1 MYNKPFE
8 NLSLSSTSLRGS
20 PNLSKTHL
28 RSFSVIEQKGE
39 YVLEEYGQ
47 PLPVQVKEF
56 FQRGV
61 ACSVCVHPS
70 GWCYLVN
77 PTSFFLWRYSS
88 GASAS
93 KHATKIEYPLPSPGQ
108 FTVDSIALLPTSH
121 RSASYAA
128 IFAISQRGEVRYWP
142 SLGSDVTRYYDS
154 SVNCAG
160 TPVACHSLGAT
171 AVVIVCSE
179 SQLYRVSIELQGHTL
194 TLQTSRLDT
203 GGLLSGI
210 GKRMSSLFFR
220 PAPGTDEKIFRRL
233 AQLPGSDG
241 NTALFLLT
249 SSSLQKWTCVPG
261 HAPILIYESELV
273 ISLREQAARVLWP
286 YNSEME
292 ELTSSIRL
300 VLIDCCSFR
309 GSLAVLIAASQS
321 DQTSIPLAS
330 YLLAQ
335 LSPLHDQLPD
345 QLDIHTIN
353 YSTPLDSGPSILL
366 RNRLLASD
374 TSCCLASPAF
384 LTVWEP
390 PAHTVYTFD
399 FSPHSPLLGYGT
411 TPEDCPAVFSRT
423 HGVVRI
429 SSTPFAFGASL
440 TTDPPAPSLPAAHTP
455 PHSVP
460 PPPSSELLR
469 PPSRPPSRYSNMR
482 TQRPDVLEL
491 VRQLERAMFSYVE
504 GNHMQAC
511 IQVDEALP
519 TLPLHAPETD
529 SLADVGVI
537 ELSRIIVNDKPA
549 SDPRWLQQIE
559 EDPSGSLII
568 QQQMQHKLVAHDT
581 FVSFLRDTGLMD
593 RLGVVTYQ
601 ERLVPTCSVLSSHAE
616 KLVSCLILRRLHTRS
631 TRDLLSG
638 AIKLSLQA
646 RGLTKLIGDI
656 TPQDRFY
663 QETEEVHTIGQALLS
678 FQLELLRGVQ
688 GKDAYQLVSSV
699 STILE
704 SMLHEALLQ
713 RQKHADRFSC
723 LLLPVPPF
731 YDWTCTGGKD
741 GMRTV
746 LMDQIGVMVSHGLPF
761 AESDTDKQSLF
772 KLMLDISDVILSG
785 LLAYLELVRASV
797 PHKHLEAAA
806 LLQFENTRRELIDPF
821 LSHRQLSHATTLAEK
836 FKDFSALI
844 RVYGMMGDRKQLS
857 RYMSEYRELNFS
869 DYLFKWYLDERRT
882 TELLAFS
889 DTHPQEL
896 DAFLSQHPH
905 LYWLHQVSR
914 GDTRGSF
921 CQLKMLAD
929 HEVRFAQKKST
940 LLSLSKLCLLA
951 SEEYEERRSDLELI
965 DDALSVLSYQD
976 QIPIEALEKE
986 GYSTDAPPLSCRDI
1000 VELYVNSD
1008 KNCQANIY
1016 DFLRALELVQ
1026 IVYQN
1031 DVQSEERANL
1041 ILYVW
1046 SMAVM
1051 KDDWFS
1057 IPTDDPLRQIQDTT
1071 VFQIIQRSL
1080 LMSSQITT
1088 MVLDIDT
1095 LSTSPTIQE
1104 YGLAGNH
1111 NFRFLYSAG
1120 YEEFRNV
1127 LSDPSVLEQSVLFG
1141 EMTT

>member
-1 MYNKPFE
+1 MYNRPFD
-8 NLSLSSTSLRGS
+8 NVSLSSTSLRGS
-20 PNLSKTHL
+20 PNLSRSHL

-56 FQRGV
+56 FQRSEV

-70 GWCYLVN
+70 GWCYLIN
-77 PTSFFLWRYSS
+77 PTSFFLWRYPLGVS
-88 GASAS
+88 GS
-93 KHATKIEYPLPSPGQ
+93 KHATKIEYPLPSTGQ
-108 FTVDSIALLPTSH
+108 FTADSVALLPASH
-121 RSASYAA
+121 RSVTYAA
-128 IFAISQRGEVRYWP
+128 IFAVSQRGEVRYWP
-142 SLGSDVTRYYDS
+142 SIGSDVTRYYDS
-154 SVNCAG
+154 SITCAG
-160 TPVACHSLGAT
+160 TPVCCQPLGAT
-171 AVVIVCSE
+171 AVVIACSE
-179 SQLYRVSIELQGHTL
+179 SQLYRVSVELQGHAL
-194 TLQTSRLDT
+194 SLQVTRLDT
-203 GGLLSGI
+203 GGILAGI

-220 PAPGTDEKIFRRL
+220 SAPGAEEKIFR
-233 AQLPGSDG
+233 QLSQLQGPGG
-241 NTALFLLT
+241 QTVLFLLT
-249 SSSLQKWTCVPG
+249 SSSVQKWTCVPG
-261 HAPILIYESELV
+261 HVPVLVYESELV
-273 ISLREQAARVLWP
+273 SFLRDQAARALWP
-286 YNSEME
+286 YNSEIE
-292 ELTSSIRL
+292 ELTASLQL

-309 GSLAVLIAASQS
+309 GSLAILIAASQS
-321 DQTSIPLAS
+321 DQTSLPLAS

-335 LSPLHDQLPD
+335 LNPQYDYLPD

-353 YSTPLDSGPSILL
+353 YSTSLDSGPSVLL
-366 RNRLLASD
+366 DNRLLASD
-374 TSCCLASPAF
+374 TTCCIANPAF

-399 FSPHSPLLGYGT
+399 FSPPSAIIGQGA
-411 TPEDCPAVFSRT
+411 TPEDCPALFTRT
-423 HGVVRI
+423 HGVVRL
-429 SSTPFAFGASL
+429 SSTPLAFGTSL
-440 TTDPPAPSLPAAHTP
+440 PTEVPAPSLTAAHTLLSAAP
-455 PHSVP
+455 TLN
-460 PPPSSELLR
+460 SELVA
-469 PPSRPPSRYSNMR
+469 PRPPSRYSNMR
-482 TQRPDVLEL
+482 TQRPDVLDL
-491 VRQLERAMFSYVE
+491 VRQLEKAMFSYVE

-519 TLPLHAPETD
+519 SLPLHASERDCLT
-529 SLADVGVI
+529 DVGVI
-537 ELSRIIVNDKPA
+537 ELSRIIINDKPA

-593 RLGVVTYQ
+593 RLGLVTHQ
-601 ERLVPTCSVLSSHAE
+601 ERLVPTCSVLSSHSE
-616 KLVSCLILRRLHTRS
+616 KLVACLVLRRLHTRS

-678 FQLELLRGVQ
+678 FELELMRGVE
-688 GKDAYQLVSSV
+688 GRDAYQLVSSV

-713 RQKHADRFSC
+713 RQKHADRFCC
-723 LLLPVPPF
+723 LLPLPPF

-741 GMRTV
+741 GIRTV
-746 LMDQIGVMVSHGLPF
+746 LMDQIGVMVSHALPF
-761 AESDTDKQSLF
+761 AESHSDKQSLF

-785 LLAYLELVRASV
+785 LLTYLERVRAS
-797 PHKHLEAAA
+797 PCHKHLETEA
-806 LLQFENTRRELIDPF
+806 LLQFENVRKELIDP
-821 LSHRQLSHATTLAEK
+821 LLTHGQLSHVTTLAEK

-844 RVYGMMGDRKQLS
+844 RVHGMMGDRKQLS
-857 RYMSEYRELNFS
+857 RYMTDYREYSFS

-882 TELLAFS
+882 SELLEFG
-889 DTHPQEL
+889 DTHPEEL
-896 DAFLSQHPH
+896 DAFLSQHPQ
-905 LYWLHQVSR
+905 LYWMRQVSR
-914 GDTRGSF
+914 GDMKGAFSQVRT
-921 CQLKMLAD
+921 LAD
-929 HEVRFAQKKST
+929 QESRFAQKKST

-951 SEEYEERRSDLELI
+951 SEEYEGRKSDLELI
-965 DDALSVLSYQD
+965 DDALSVLSYQE

-986 GYSTDAPPLSCRDI
+986 GYSPDAPPLSCRDI

-1026 IVYQN
+1026 IVYQQ
-1031 DVQSEERANL
+1031 DVQSEERADL

-1080 LMSSQITT
+1080 IMNSQITT

-1127 LSDPSVLEQSVLFG
+1127 LRDPSVLEQSVLFG
-1141 EMTT
+1141 EMNT